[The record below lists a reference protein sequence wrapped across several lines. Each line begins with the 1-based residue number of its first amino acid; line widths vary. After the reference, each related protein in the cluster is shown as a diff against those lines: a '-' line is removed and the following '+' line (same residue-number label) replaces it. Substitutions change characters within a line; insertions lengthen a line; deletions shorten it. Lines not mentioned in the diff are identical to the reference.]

1 MPATS
6 FPTPDIEP
14 DLCVTARLP
23 SSLSARQRWLVF
35 GTMAAF
41 SLVMAG
47 GFVLVGAWPVL
58 AYSVVELSA
67 LAAAFAYV
75 QRRARDWERL
85 TVAGDRVVIERCR
98 GRVYER
104 REWNRPWVQV
114 VNKGESPRAAM
125 LELRCAGESWNFG
138 ASLRTEERDQLA
150 RDLRKMIAEQPAR
163 SVADGMG
170 IRQG

>member
-1 MPATS
+1 MPAVS

-14 DLCVTARLP
+14 DLCVIARLP
-23 SSLSARQRWLVF
+23 SSLSSRQRWLVF
-35 GTMAAF
+35 GTLASF
-41 SLVMAG
+41 SLAMAG

-58 AYSVVELSA
+58 AYSVLELSA
-67 LAAAFAYV
+67 LAAAFAYM

-85 TVAGDRVVIERCR
+85 TVAGDRVVVERCR

-114 VNKGESPRAAM
+114 VSKGESPRGGM

-138 ASLRTEERDQLA
+138 ASLRTEERDRLA
-150 RDLRKMIAEQPAR
+150 RDLRRRIAGEPLR
-163 SVADGMG
+163 RVAGEVG